1 MNVLLVGGP
10 ADGRRCVVSPG
21 MRWLRVARLSRTV
34 AYRLDYPPQELS
46 TTPVRDENYELYPV
60 AGRDGEHLYV
70 GLHESLNPDNLL
82 AHLVAGYRHEVQ
94 P

>member
-1 MNVLLVGGP
+1 MNLLLVGGP
-10 ADGRRCVVSPG
+10 ADGRRCNVRPG
-21 MRWLRVARLSRTV
+21 MRWFQVARLPTSRAT
-34 AYRLDYPPQELS
+34 RLDYMHPES
-46 TTPVRDENYELYPV
+46 TAVALTENYELWPV
-60 AGRDGEHLYV
+60 HERSGESMYV

>member
-10 ADGRRCVVSPG
+10 ADGRRCTARQG
-21 MRWLRVARLSRTV
+21 MQEIHVARLPR
-34 AYRLDYPPQELS
+34 AIMARLDHPPTEETLTYRVERYLTYPICERS
-46 TTPVRDENYELYPV
+46 
-60 AGRDGEHLYV
+60 GERFYV

-82 AHLVAGYRHEVQ
+82 AHLIAGYRHEVQ